1 MLLIKSLY
9 SDKRAN
15 SKPAETKGICRN
27 FGLVKLSSFT
37 AQNDRRGII

>member
-9 SDKRAN
+9 SDKRA
-15 SKPAETKGICRN
+15 AETKGICRN